1 MPRQT
6 KASATRSKKRARPT
20 LPDHIRL
27 TADRVVVALPENG
40 ERRTK
45 GGLLIPATAGPAP
58 KRCVWADVILVGPD
72 ARHVKAGDSVLFLP
86 QVGLEVEIDGEEY
99 VLLRERDV
107 QAVSTEQAA
116 QESAHAPGQY
126 L

>member
-1 MPRQT
+1 
-6 KASATRSKKRARPT
+6 

-27 TADRVVVALPENG
+27 TADRLVVGVPEDG

-72 ARHVKAGDSVLFLP
+72 TRHVKAGDSVLFLP
-86 QVGLEVEIDGEEY
+86 QVGLEVEIEGDDY

-107 QAVSTEQAA
+107 QAVSTKQAA
-116 QESAHAPGQY
+116 QDAAHAPGQY

>member
-1 MPRQT
+1 MPE
-6 KASATRSKKRARPT
+6 
-20 LPDHIRL
+20 D
-27 TADRVVVALPENG
+27 G

-58 KRCVWADVILVGPD
+58 KRCVWADVILAGPD
-72 ARHVKAGDSVLFLP
+72 ARHVKTGDSVLFLP
-86 QVGLEVEIDGEEY
+86 QVGLEVEIDGEDY

-107 QAVSTEQAA
+107 QAVSTKQASA
-116 QESAHAPGQY
+116 DAAHAPGQY